1 MEQTQEK
8 KKGKG
13 GRPAKAVRKEIRTG
27 VRFTKAEYFIVKEKA
42 IKARMRYT
50 GYIRQMALFGGVIA
64 RLNDEERAYVKQ
76 LIGMANNIN
85 QVSKQAHKE
94 GMLSAMLLFESYRQQ
109 IDNILNWLKRD
120 K

>member
-13 GRPAKAVRKEIRTG
+13 GRPPKAIRKEICTG
-27 VRFTKAEYFIVKEKA
+27 VRFTKTEYFIVREKA
-42 IKARMRYT
+42 IKAGLRYT
-50 GYIRQMALFGGVIA
+50 VYVRQMALFGGVIA
-64 RLNDEERAYVKQ
+64 RLSNDERTYIKQ

-94 GMLSAMLLFESYRQQ
+94 GMLNAMLLFESYRKQ
-109 IDNILNWLKRD
+109 IDRLLNRLRRD